1 MSGFIAQAARQA
13 RGRPSVC
20 FSGRTDAAIPF
31 VRAFQGWKEQTA
43 SLLKTLT
50 PREEK
55 IIKRRFGLED
65 GSQHTL
71 EEVGQTFALTRERI
85 RQIEAKAL
93 RKLATPRARANSA
106 SSPPAA
112 RENNTRLPLRP
123 KLEKG
128 SRARGEL
135 GATFSESFSG
145 CALRFRVPLAVNSIR
160 NLEFWS
166 GKMGRC
172 CKKLKQV

>member
-1 MSGFIAQAARQA
+1 
-13 RGRPSVC
+13 
-20 FSGRTDAAIPF
+20 
-31 VRAFQGWKEQTA
+31 
-43 SLLKTLT
+43 LKTLT

-55 IIKRRFGLED
+55 IIKIRFGLEG

-71 EEVGQTFALTRERI
+71 EEVGQAFALTRERI

-112 RENNTRLPLRP
+112 RENNTRPPLRP

-135 GATFSESFSG
+135 GTTDRGSG
-145 CALRFRVPLAVNSIR
+145 PNDQAPVSNQILWYGQMVDKEGF
-160 NLEFWS
+160 
-166 GKMGRC
+166 
-172 CKKLKQV
+172 

>member
-1 MSGFIAQAARQA
+1 MSGYIAQAARQA

-20 FSGRTDAAIPF
+20 FSGRTDTAIPF
-31 VRAFQGWKEQTA
+31 VQAFQGWKEQTA

-50 PREEK
+50 LREEK
-55 IIKRRFGLED
+55 IIKMRFGLED
-65 GSQHTL
+65 GSQHT
-71 EEVGQTFALTRERI
+71 EEVGQTFALARERI
-85 RQIEAKAL
+85 RRIEAKAL

-128 SRARGEL
+128 SRARGGL
-135 GATFSESFSG
+135 DATFSESFSG
-145 CALRFRVPLAVNSIR
+145 CALQYRVCSD
-160 NLEFWS
+160 WS
-166 GKMGRC
+166 PEVGSPSNERRSLGRITR
-172 CKKLKQV
+172 KPDK